1 MSKHSDIIWELAY
14 DDEVEEEIEHMV
26 DDELKDILEKCKY
39 MFVDM
44 SDHHWDDDSE
54 IYGGITFA
62 QFKRIYMILLS
73 QVKYN
78 KDSGSLNLPLPCKI
92 GQPVW
97 EIYGSNADWNKRK
110 VPFRIHHISLYDKT
124 IFLTEREADRIC
136 YLNKFLY
143 EARHQIH
150 KEEK

>member
-1 MSKHSDIIWELAY
+1 MSKYSDIIWELAY
-14 DDEVEEEIEHMV
+14 DDKFEEEIEHM
-26 DDELKDILEKCKY
+26 DDELKDILAKCNS

-44 SDHHWDDDSE
+44 SDHHWNDDSE

-92 GQPVW
+92 GEPVW
-97 EIYGSNADWNKRK
+97 EIYGRDADWNKRK
-110 VPFRIHHISLYDKT
+110 VPLKIDHISLYDKT
-124 IFLTEREADRIC
+124 IYLTEREADRMC
-136 YLNKFLY
+136 LRYKFAY

-150 KEEK
+150 REEK